1 MNKVLQEGTNIYKPL
16 DIFSEGIP
24 LNPDPSGILVYKLI
38 NRTIFDMRGAARG
51 RYEDKGLKAGD
62 CVVWSD
68 RKIYKVLKSKAGDG
82 ATYLKMTKNE
92 INDLKEEIDK
102 AISEKQQTIIS

>member
-1 MNKVLQEGTNIYKPL
+1 MTEQIKSGVKQYKLSGRNIY
-16 DIFSEGIP
+16 
-24 LNPDPSGILVYKLI
+24 
-38 NRTIFDMRGAARG
+38 DMRGAMNG
-51 RYEDKGLKAGD
+51 LYEDKNLKNGD
-62 CVVWSD
+62 CVIWSD
-68 RKIYKVLKSKAGDG
+68 RKIYRVVKNHTTFG